1 MRGIDTNILVRFL
14 IGDDPR
20 QARLARA
27 LIADAGRTGG
37 IFVDVVVLIET
48 AWVLE
53 NTYDLPREE
62 VLGTFEGLLT
72 TVDMVFQH
80 ADVIASAIGA
90 ARESGVEL
98 ADCVI
103 AELNRREGCETTLTV
118 DRKASRLA
126 AMRLLADR

>member
-1 MRGIDTNILVRFL
+1 MKPGDRIDFIVQNDSRVV
-14 IGDDPR
+14 PR
-20 QARLARA
+20 ARNR
-27 LIADAGRTGG
+27 R
-37 IFVDVVVLIET
+37 
-48 AWVLE
+48 LE
-53 NTYDLPREE
+53 DI
-62 VLGTFEGLLT
+62 
-72 TVDMVFQH
+72 VDMVFQH